1 MCGCGTTIAAAQKL
15 NREWIGIDI
24 THVSVGLQKLRLL
37 DNFGMVPTG
46 TRKTHH
52 RDTEGTE
59 KSRSKDL
66 SDLSVSVVNTSYRV
80 IGQPEDLDGAR
91 ELANTDR
98 YDFQWWIL
106 PLIGARSL
114 GAAKGEKQGKKGA
127 DSGIDGLMVFI
138 DDKSGKAKKVIVSVK
153 SGHVNVAQVRDLAH
167 VVTRE
172 KAAIGVFLTL
182 EPPTKPM
189 VQEALNEQFYFS
201 EHWNKNYPKI
211 QILTVEDIL
220 NGKTVNLP
228 GNIQTFKKAGKIES
242 ETSDQHL
249 LSFD

>member
-1 MCGCGTTIAAAQKL
+1 
-15 NREWIGIDI
+15 
-24 THVSVGLQKLRLL
+24 
-37 DNFGMVPTG
+37 
-46 TRKTHH
+46 
-52 RDTEGTE
+52 
-59 KSRSKDL
+59 
-66 SDLSVSVVNTSYRV
+66 
-80 IGQPEDLDGAR
+80 
-91 ELANTDR
+91 
-98 YDFQWWIL
+98 
-106 PLIGARSL
+106 
-114 GAAKGEKQGKKGA
+114 
-127 DSGIDGLMVFI
+127 MVFI